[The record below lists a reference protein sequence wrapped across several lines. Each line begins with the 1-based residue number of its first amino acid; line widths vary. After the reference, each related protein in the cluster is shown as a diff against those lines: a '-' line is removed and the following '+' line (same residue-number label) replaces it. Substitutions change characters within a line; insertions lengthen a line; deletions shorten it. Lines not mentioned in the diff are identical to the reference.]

1 MPKVLFQRLNRTFY
15 LRFYISPAEES
26 LFEQLFSNLTLPEPP
41 ECRRRRRGIRILGST
56 ESDGKMELYLQ
67 QLPQQLVN
75 GLTLGGVYALIAI
88 GYTMVYGILGMLN
101 FAHGE
106 IYMIGGFTGWW
117 VLHLL
122 THNNQILTSAALVI
136 ALMIIMAMAVSAL
149 VGILSE
155 RFAYRPLRNAPRMNL
170 LLSALGVSIF
180 LQNLVLTYQGA
191 KVRFFHISAL
201 IPENIRVLHIGS
213 TVFSF
218 MRIVVVAV
226 TFLLMALLT
235 IMLKRTM
242 VGKAMRAT
250 AQDIEAAAFMGV
262 DVDRIV
268 VLVFLIGSA
277 LGGAAGTLVGLLFT
291 QVDYYVGFQ
300 AGLKGFTAAVL
311 GGIGNIY
318 GAMIGGILLGL
329 AEALAVTFLPSAYKD
344 VVAFVILIVILIA
357 RPWGLMG
364 EKMPEKV

>member
-1 MPKVLFQRLNRTFY
+1 MDFY
-15 LRFYISPAEES
+15 L
-26 LFEQLFSNLTLPEPP
+26 Q
-41 ECRRRRRGIRILGST
+41 
-56 ESDGKMELYLQ
+56 LQ

-88 GYTMVYGILGMLN
+88 GYTMVYGILFMLN

-106 IYMIGGFTGWW
+106 VYMIGGFAGWW

-122 THNNQILTSAALVI
+122 TRNNVPIMHAALVI
-136 ALMIIMAMAVSAL
+136 SLMIVIAMGVTGL
-149 VGILSE
+149 LGITIE
-155 RFAYRPLRNAPRMNL
+155 RFAYRPLRKAPRMNL

-191 KVRFFHISAL
+191 KVRFFHVTSL
-201 IPENIRVLHIGS
+201 IPEGLRVFQVGNVVL
-213 TVFSF
+213 SF
-218 MRIVVVAV
+218 MKILVLSV
-226 TFLLMALLT
+226 TFLLMGLLT
-235 IMLKRTM
+235 FLVKKTK

-250 AQDIEAAAFMGV
+250 AQDIEAATFMGI
-262 DVDRIV
+262 DVDRII

-311 GGIGNIY
+311 GGIGNIA
-318 GAMIGGILLGL
+318 GAMLGGIILGL
-329 AEALAVTFLPSAYKD
+329 LESLATTFFPSAYKD
-344 VVAFVILIVILIA
+344 VVAFVILILVLIF
-357 RPWGLMG
+357 RPSGLLG
-364 EKMPEKV
+364 EKIPEKV

>member
-1 MPKVLFQRLNRTFY
+1 MD
-15 LRFYISPAEES
+15 I
-26 LFEQLFSNLTLPEPP
+26 
-41 ECRRRRRGIRILGST
+41 
-56 ESDGKMELYLQ
+56 YLQ

-122 THNNQILTSAALVI
+122 TKNNEVVLTATLVI
-136 ALMIIMAMAVSAL
+136 SLMIVAAMALSGL
-149 VGILSE
+149 VGMLVE
-155 RFAYRPLRNAPRMNL
+155 RVAYRPLRNAPRINL

-180 LQNLVLTYQGA
+180 LQNLVLNYQGA
-191 KVRFFHISAL
+191 KVRFFHISSL
-201 IPENIRVLHIGS
+201 IPESLRVIQIGS
-213 TVFSF
+213 AVFSF
-218 MRIVVVAV
+218 MRALVIVI
-226 TFLLMALLT
+226 TFLLMALLALMIKKT
-235 IMLKRTM
+235 K

-250 AQDIEAAAFMGV
+250 AQDIEAATFMGI

-318 GAMIGGILLGL
+318 GAMLGGILLGF
-329 AEALAVTFLPSAYKD
+329 AESLAVTFLPSAYKD
-344 VVAFVILIVILIA
+344 VVAFVILITVLIV

-364 EKMPEKV
+364 EKIPEKV

>member
-1 MPKVLFQRLNRTFY
+1 MD
-15 LRFYISPAEES
+15 I
-26 LFEQLFSNLTLPEPP
+26 
-41 ECRRRRRGIRILGST
+41 
-56 ESDGKMELYLQ
+56 YLQ

-88 GYTMVYGILGMLN
+88 GYTMVYGILVMLN

-122 THNNQILTSAALVI
+122 TKNNEVMMHATLVI
-136 ALMIIMAMAVSAL
+136 SLMIILAMAVSAV
-149 VGILSE
+149 VGMLAE
-155 RFAYRPLRNAPRMNL
+155 RIAYRPLRNAPRINL

-180 LQNLVLTYQGA
+180 LQNLVLNYQGA
-191 KVRFFHISAL
+191 KVRSFHISSL
-201 IPENIRVLHIGS
+201 IPESLRVIQIGPA
-213 TVFSF
+213 VFSF
-218 MRIVVVAV
+218 MRALVIAI
-226 TFLLMALLT
+226 TFLLMGLLALMIKKT
-235 IMLKRTM
+235 K

-250 AQDIEAAAFMGV
+250 AQDIEAAAFMGI

-318 GAMIGGILLGL
+318 GAMLGGILLGF
-329 AEALAVTFLPSAYKD
+329 AESLAVTFLPSAYKD
-344 VVAFVILIVILIA
+344 VVAFVILIMVLIV

-364 EKMPEKV
+364 EKSPEKV

>member
-1 MPKVLFQRLNRTFY
+1 
-15 LRFYISPAEES
+15 
-26 LFEQLFSNLTLPEPP
+26 
-41 ECRRRRRGIRILGST
+41 
-56 ESDGKMELYLQ
+56 MELYLD
-67 QLPQQLVN
+67 QLPQQLIN

-106 IYMIGGFTGWW
+106 IYMIGGFAGWW

-122 THNNQILTSAALVI
+122 TRNNVVIMNAALVI
-136 ALMIIMAMAVSAL
+136 ALMIVVAMSVAAL
-149 VGILSE
+149 VGVTAE

-180 LQNLVLTYQGA
+180 LQNLVLHFQGA
-191 KVRFFHISAL
+191 KVRFFHIASL
-201 IPENIRVLHIGS
+201 IPDSLRTFHVGA

-218 MRIVVVAV
+218 MRILLIGVA
-226 TFLLMALLT
+226 FLLMGLLT
-235 IMLKRTM
+235 LMIKKTK

-250 AQDIEAAAFMGV
+250 AQDIEAATFMGI

-268 VLVFLIGSA
+268 VVVFVIGSA
-277 LGGAAGTLVGLLFT
+277 LGGAAGVLVGLMFT

-311 GGIGNIY
+311 GGIGSIH
-318 GAMIGGILLGL
+318 GAMLGGILLGL
-329 AEALAVTFLPSAYKD
+329 VESLAVTFLPAAYKD
-344 VVAFVILIVILIA
+344 VVAFVILIAVLVV

-364 EKMPEKV
+364 EKIPEKV

>member
-1 MPKVLFQRLNRTFY
+1 
-15 LRFYISPAEES
+15 
-26 LFEQLFSNLTLPEPP
+26 
-41 ECRRRRRGIRILGST
+41 
-56 ESDGKMELYLQ
+56 MELYLD
-67 QLPQQLVN
+67 QLPQQLIN
-75 GLTLGGVYALIAI
+75 GLTLGSVYALIAI

-122 THNNQILTSAALVI
+122 TRNNVVIMNAALVI
-136 ALMIIMAMAVSAL
+136 ALMIVVAMGVAAL
-149 VGILSE
+149 VGMMAE

-180 LQNLVLTYQGA
+180 LQNLVLHFQGA
-191 KVRFFHISAL
+191 KVRSFHIASL
-201 IPENIRVLHIGS
+201 IPDNLRTFHVGA

-218 MRIVVVAV
+218 MRILLIGV
-226 TFLLMALLT
+226 TFLLMGLLT
-235 IMLKRTM
+235 LMIKKTK

-250 AQDIEAAAFMGV
+250 AQDIEAATFMGI

-268 VLVFLIGSA
+268 VVVFMIGSA
-277 LGGAAGTLVGLLFT
+277 LGGAAGVLVGLMFT

-311 GGIGNIY
+311 GGIGSIH
-318 GAMIGGILLGL
+318 GAMLGGILLGL
-329 AEALAVTFLPSAYKD
+329 AESDRKS
-344 VVAFVILIVILIA
+344 VV
-357 RPWGLMG
+357 
-364 EKMPEKV
+364 

>member
-1 MPKVLFQRLNRTFY
+1 MDIY
-15 LRFYISPAEES
+15 LE
-26 LFEQLFSNLTLPEPP
+26 
-41 ECRRRRRGIRILGST
+41 
-56 ESDGKMELYLQ
+56 

-88 GYTMVYGILGMLN
+88 GYSMVYGILGMLN

-106 IYMIGGFTGWW
+106 VYMIGGFTGWW

-122 THNNQILTSAALVI
+122 TRANETLMNAALVI
-136 ALMIIMAMAVSAL
+136 ALMIIVAMGMSAL
-149 VGILSE
+149 IGVLSE
-155 RFAYRPLRNAPRMNL
+155 RFAYRPLRQAPRMNL

-180 LQNLVLTYQGA
+180 LQNLVLHFQGA
-191 KVRFFHISAL
+191 KVRVFPVGAL
-201 IPENIRVLHIGS
+201 IPDSIRLFHIGPMVVS
-213 TVFSF
+213 L
-218 MRIVVVAV
+218 MRIIVIAI
-226 TFLLMALLT
+226 TFALMALLSVMVKKT
-235 IMLKRTM
+235 K

-250 AQDIEAAAFMGV
+250 SQDLEAATFMGI
-262 DVDRIV
+262 DVDRII

-318 GAMIGGILLGL
+318 GAMLGGILLGL
-329 AEALAVTFLPSAYKD
+329 AESVAVTFLPAAYKD
-344 VVAFVILIVILIA
+344 VVAFIILIVVLIA
-357 RPWGLMG
+357 KPNGLMG
-364 EKMPEKV
+364 EKLTEKV

>member
-1 MPKVLFQRLNRTFY
+1 MEEY
-15 LRFYISPAEES
+15 L
-26 LFEQLFSNLTLPEPP
+26 T
-41 ECRRRRRGIRILGST
+41 
-56 ESDGKMELYLQ
+56 

-106 IYMIGGFTGWW
+106 VYMIGGFAGWW

-122 THNNQILTSAALVI
+122 TRGNELLVNAVMVI
-136 ALMIIMAMAVSAL
+136 ALMFVIAMAASGL
-149 VGILSE
+149 VGILAE

-180 LQNLVLTYQGA
+180 LQNLVLHYQGA
-191 KVRFFHISAL
+191 KVRSFHIAAL
-201 IPENIRVLHIGS
+201 IPEGIRSFHIGS

-218 MRIVVVAV
+218 MRILVIAI
-226 TFLLMALLT
+226 TFLLMGILT
-235 IMLKRTM
+235 IMIKKTRI
-242 VGKAMRAT
+242 GKAMRAT
-250 AQDIEAAAFMGV
+250 AQDIEAAAFMGI

-311 GGIGNIY
+311 GGIGSIY
-318 GAMIGGILLGL
+318 GAMLGGILLGL
-329 AEALAVTFLPSAYKD
+329 TESLAVTFFPSAYKD
-344 VVAFVILIVILIA
+344 VVAFAILIIVLIF
-357 RPWGLMG
+357 RPWGLVG
-364 EKMPEKV
+364 EKIPEKV